1 MSRRESN
8 GVNSQST
15 SHITSLQHI
24 AQSNSASTLRFRP
37 PDFTGHKSHE
47 VHVREKPLFVRG
59 DKADRPRSPPIAS
72 PVRPPYHGT
81 NHHSDHDG
89 RFTPRS
95 CCAYYAEAQPRRAE
109 KNSLCSTGVI
119 TPISRDIS
127 ATFAT
132 GVAVGEKL
140 PGVGNVATSSPP
152 RVDSIYA
159 HPAHTHTQWHDSS
172 GQKATRR
179 RITTSGHE
187 SSLLQNYFARASG
200 KYRCKPL
207 PLVRP
212 CCLFPYYCCCP
223 PRSAKPK
230 RVIFTHPG
238 TFFLFSPKCGFS
250 KVTPLRI
257 GSPGDTQRVC
267 SQSFE

>member
-89 RFTPRS
+89 RFTCRS
-95 CCAYYAEAQPRRAE
+95 CCAYYAEHSHVVLKKQPLLRGRNHANFTRH
-109 KNSLCSTGVI
+109 KPYLCDG
-119 TPISRDIS
+119 
-127 ATFAT
+127 A
-132 GVAVGEKL
+132 AVGEKL
-140 PGVGNVATSSPP
+140 PGVGNVTTRLTPSS
-152 RVDSIYA
+152 DSRYPL
-159 HPAHTHTQWHDSS
+159 PALTHT
-172 GQKATRR
+172 GPIRGGKK
-179 RITTSGHE
+179 TTQYG
-187 SSLLQNYFARASG
+187 
-200 KYRCKPL
+200 
-207 PLVRP
+207 
-212 CCLFPYYCCCP
+212 
-223 PRSAKPK
+223 
-230 RVIFTHPG
+230 
-238 TFFLFSPKCGFS
+238 
-250 KVTPLRI
+250 
-257 GSPGDTQRVC
+257 
-267 SQSFE
+267 